1 MNKWLA
7 VIVLALSVVVGT
19 MGVRN
24 LLGPAHPGHIVA
36 QGSSP
41 VPPSPW

>member
-24 LLGPAHPGHIVA
+24 LLGPPHVVA
-36 QGSSP
+36 QTGSP